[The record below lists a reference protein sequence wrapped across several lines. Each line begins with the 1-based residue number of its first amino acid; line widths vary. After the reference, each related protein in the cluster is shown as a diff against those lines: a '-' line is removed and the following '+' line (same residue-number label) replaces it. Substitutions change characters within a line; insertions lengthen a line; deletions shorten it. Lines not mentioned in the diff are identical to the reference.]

1 MTRKILIEFDKSG
14 AEWVIVA
21 YLSGDARMLEVV
33 ESGRSPHPVTAKLIS
48 GVPEPLIIA
57 ESKLVG
63 LHTDPEIIKDIRQ
76 TSLPELYTGDYF
88 LPRHM
93 SLRQMGKKS
102 NHGLNYNMRYKRF
115 ALENEMDEGDA
126 KTIVTKYREEAYMGI
141 PIWHEAVRRQL
152 QKDRTLINC
161 FGRKR
166 VFRDQWGDELFDAA
180 FSYLPQS
187 TVFDITREGMVSIME
202 DTSSELE
209 SLELLAQVHDSN
221 LTQVDLISVDHLTEV
236 LYIVGHIYMNP
247 ELRYNGRTFHIGT
260 EAKIGFNWSGMLEV
274 KITGDK
280 RALRKQVDSVWE
292 QLHDNKAA

>member
-1 MTRKILIEFDKSG
+1 
-14 AEWVIVA
+14 
-21 YLSGDARMLEVV
+21 
-33 ESGRSPHPVTAKLIS
+33 
-48 GVPEPLIIA
+48 
-57 ESKLVG
+57 
-63 LHTDPEIIKDIRQ
+63 
-76 TSLPELYTGDYF
+76 
-88 LPRHM
+88 
-93 SLRQMGKKS
+93 MGKKS

-187 TVFDITREGMVSIME
+187 TVFDITRKGMVSIME

-221 LTQVDLISVDHLTEV
+221 LTQVDLLSIDHLTEV
-236 LYIVGHIYMNP
+236 LYVVGHGYMNP

-280 RALRKQVDSVWE
+280 RALRKQVQSVWE